1 MKIFILLAIVLC
13 CNILPSNAQW
23 KNRYPKVDGYGHHVY
38 LEGHELPVLNS
49 GPMDAAPAPETE
61 QVVFS
66 AKGWLWLMDLS
77 SSEAT
82 RITSSAGIDSR
93 PNWSPNGD
101 QIVFIRDNSKDTQL
115 VLLNL
120 TSKKEMILV
129 GTDAMELDPIFS
141 SDGQNV
147 YYSSG
152 KNGSLDL
159 WEINLSTRVS
169 KVITQEGSLERL
181 PVPTKNSNQLVYLKK
196 RGFSYD
202 SIELLDLEK
211 GTSTPLAE
219 ENFASQMAFS
229 LSPDDKTLAY
239 VWPNG
244 DDYEL
249 RLLNISVPAAR
260 MLLTKSE
267 GLPLAPKF
275 SSDGKWVYFSEYSK
289 DERAELKRIS
299 VYGGMPQLLTV
310 KKWNWGAASG
320 KLRLISTVDGKKSP
334 IRISITD
341 ASGHP
346 VIPESTAV
354 HSEGQNGMVFFY
366 SSGEIEVEAPLGE
379 LTITA
384 AHGFSTAKQVQ
395 KVLVKEGVTNSEIKL
410 TKIWDANASG
420 WYSGD
425 NHFHLN
431 YGGTN
436 QLDPEDIVLDLKAE
450 GLDIAFP
457 LVANLGNRFLEE
469 DLWGRKSEG
478 IPIIEFG
485 QEVRSHFLGHIA
497 LIGMED
503 LHWPWVWGPRYD
515 IYEADDRLNA
525 EALRFARNQ
534 NALGGYVHPVTIQ
547 DPFQEGG
554 ASSMPI
560 SLIADAVL
568 GEVDLLE
575 VVCLWS
581 DEIGTAAVWHE
592 LLNIGIPL
600 GLSAGSDAMSDLYR
614 TMSIGA
620 TRVYV
625 KPIGALTTASYLE
638 ALKSGRS
645 FASNG
650 PQLLFS
656 VDGKE
661 VGEVVNTK
669 SKKTNWTLTVH
680 SPVAYEKVELFV
692 NGKVVWSKNSEN
704 GKGSKNYT
712 GTIEIPKGGW
722 VTARVSGGKSDW
734 PMMDSYPFAE
744 TSPFWFG
751 AIGSTTTSAKG
762 ESATKLLKALE
773 VSEQRLKAGYGE
785 NPIPNL
791 LGHFGKAREKLEA
804 IIKEGQK

>member
-1 MKIFILLAIVLC
+1 MRIFILLVIVLC

-38 LEGHELPVLNS
+38 LEGHDLPVLNS
-49 GPMDAAPAPETE
+49 GPMDAAPAPLTE

-93 PNWSPNGD
+93 PNWSPKGD
-101 QIVFIRDNSKDTQL
+101 QIVFIRDNGKDTQL

-120 TSKKEMILV
+120 NSKQESILV
-129 GTDAMELDPIFS
+129 DTEAMELDPIFS
-141 SDGQNV
+141 GDGNSV

-159 WEINLSTRVS
+159 WEINLSTRVT
-169 KVITQEGSLERL
+169 KAITKEGSLERL
-181 PVPTKNSNQLVYLKK
+181 PVPTNENNQIVYLKK

-275 SSDGKWVYFSEYSK
+275 SSDGQWVYFSEYSK
-289 DERAELKRIS
+289 NERAELKRIHIN
-299 VYGGMPQLLTV
+299 GGKVQNLEV
-310 KKWNWGAASG
+310 KNWNWGATTA
-320 KLRLISTVDGKKSP
+320 KLKITSKVDGKNAP
-334 IRISITD
+334 VRMSITD
-341 ASGHP
+341 AAGHP
-346 VIPESTAV
+346 IIPASGVV
-354 HSEGQNGMVFFY
+354 HSEGQNGIVFFY
-366 SSGEIEVEAPLGE
+366 SLGEIEVEAPAGE

-384 AHGFSTAKQVQ
+384 VQGFSTVKQTQ
-395 KVLVKEGVTNSEIKL
+395 KVLVKEGMTSTEINL
-410 TKIWDANASG
+410 SKIWDAKANG
-420 WYSGD
+420 WFSGD

-436 QLDPEDIVLDLKAE
+436 QLDPEDIILDLKAE
-450 GLDIAFP
+450 NVDVAFP
-457 LVANLGNRFLEE
+457 LVANLGNRFLEQ
-469 DLWGRKSEG
+469 DLWGWKKMG
-478 IPIIEFG
+478 DPIIEFG

-497 LIGMED
+497 LIGTQD

-525 EALRFARNQ
+525 EPLRFARNQ
-534 NALGGYVHPVTIQ
+534 NALGGYVHPVSIQ

-554 ASSMPI
+554 TSSMPI
-560 SLIADAVL
+560 ALIADAVL

-625 KPIGALTTASYLE
+625 KPIGQLTTKSYLE

-661 VGEVVNTK
+661 VGKVINSK
-669 SKKTNWTLTVH
+669 SKKTSWTLTVH

-692 NGKVVWSKNSEN
+692 NGKVVWSQNSEDGIEN
-704 GKGSKNYT
+704 KTYT
-712 GTIEIPKGGW
+712 GTIDIPKGGW
-722 VTARVSGGKSDW
+722 VTARVSGGKSEW

-751 AIGSTTTSAKG
+751 QVGSTNTSAKV
-762 ESATKLLKALE
+762 EAATKLLKALE
-773 VSEQRLKAGYGE
+773 VSEQQLKAGYGE

-804 IIKEGQK
+804 MIKEGEK

>member
-1 MKIFILLAIVLC
+1 
-13 CNILPSNAQW
+13 
-23 KNRYPKVDGYGHHVY
+23 
-38 LEGHELPVLNS
+38 
-49 GPMDAAPAPETE
+49 
-61 QVVFS
+61 
-66 AKGWLWLMDLS
+66 
-77 SSEAT
+77 
-82 RITSSAGIDSR
+82 
-93 PNWSPNGD
+93 
-101 QIVFIRDNSKDTQL
+101 
-115 VLLNL
+115 
-120 TSKKEMILV
+120 
-129 GTDAMELDPIFS
+129 
-141 SDGQNV
+141 
-147 YYSSG
+147 
-152 KNGSLDL
+152 
-159 WEINLSTRVS
+159 
-169 KVITQEGSLERL
+169 
-181 PVPTKNSNQLVYLKK
+181 
-196 RGFSYD
+196 
-202 SIELLDLEK
+202 
-211 GTSTPLAE
+211 
-219 ENFASQMAFS
+219 
-229 LSPDDKTLAY
+229 
-239 VWPNG
+239 
-244 DDYEL
+244 
-249 RLLNISVPAAR
+249 
-260 MLLTKSE
+260 
-267 GLPLAPKF
+267 
-275 SSDGKWVYFSEYSK
+275 
-289 DERAELKRIS
+289 
-299 VYGGMPQLLTV
+299 V

-320 KLRLISTVDGKKSP
+320 KLKLTSTVDGKKSP
-334 IRISITD
+334 VRISITD

-346 VIPESTAV
+346 VIPESSAV

-379 LTITA
+379 LIITVV
-384 AHGFSTAKQVQ
+384 HGFSTGKQVQ
-395 KVLVKEGVTNSEIKL
+395 KVLIKEGVTNSEIKL
-410 TKIWDANASG
+410 TKIWDASASG

-436 QLDPEDIVLDLKAE
+436 QLDPEDIMLDLKAE

-457 LVANLGNRFLEE
+457 LLANLGNRFLEE
-469 DLWGRKSEG
+469 DLWGWKSEG
-478 IPIIEFG
+478 SPIIEFG

-497 LIGMED
+497 LIGTQD

-525 EALRFARNQ
+525 EPLRFARNQ
-534 NALGGYVHPVTIQ
+534 NALGGYVHPVSIQ

-560 SLIADAVL
+560 ALIADAVL
-568 GEVDLLE
+568 GEVDLIE

-614 TMSIGA
+614 TMAIGA

-661 VGEVVNTK
+661 VGEVINTK
-669 SKKTNWTLTVH
+669 SKKTSWTLTVH

-692 NGKVVWSKNSEN
+692 NGKVVWSQTSAN
-704 GKGSKNYT
+704 GMGSKTYA
-712 GTIEIPKGGW
+712 GTIDIPKGGW
-722 VTARVSGGKSDW
+722 VTARVSCGKSEW

-751 AIGSTTTSAKG
+751 QVGSTSKTEKIEAAK
-762 ESATKLLKALE
+762 KLLIALNL
-773 VSEQRLKAGYGE
+773 SEQRLRAGYGD

-791 LGHFGKAREKLEA
+791 LEQFSKARIKLESM
-804 IIKEGQK
+804 INNSQK

>member
-1 MKIFILLAIVLC
+1 MRIFILFSCVLLL
-13 CNILPSNAQW
+13 NILPVNAQW
-23 KNRYPKVDGYGHHVY
+23 KNRYPKVEGYGHHVY
-38 LEGHELPVLNS
+38 LEGHELPVLNA
-49 GPMDAAPAPETE
+49 GPMDPAPFAE

-66 AKGWLWLMDLS
+66 AKGWLWLMDIS

-82 RITSSAGIDSR
+82 RITSSPGIDSR
-93 PNWSPNGD
+93 PNWSPMGA
-101 QIVFIRDNSKDTQL
+101 QLVFIRDNGKDTQL
-115 VLLNL
+115 VLLDLN
-120 TSKKEMILV
+120 SKQETILV
-129 GTDAMELDPIFS
+129 DTEAMELDPIFS
-141 SDGQNV
+141 GDGNSV

-159 WEINLSTRVS
+159 WEINLSTRVT
-169 KVITQEGSLERL
+169 KAITKEGSLERL
-181 PVPTKNSNQLVYLKK
+181 PVPTKKNNQIVYLKK

-219 ENFASQMAFS
+219 ENFASQLAFS

-249 RLLNISVPAAR
+249 RLLSITVPAAR

-275 SSDGKWVYFSEYSK
+275 SSDGQWVYFSEYAK
-289 DERAELKRIS
+289 NERAELKRIHIN
-299 VYGGMPQLLTV
+299 GGKVQNLEV
-310 KKWNWGAASG
+310 KNWNWGSSTT
-320 KLRLISTVDGKKSP
+320 KLKITSKVDGKNAP
-334 IRISITD
+334 VRMSITD
-341 ASGHP
+341 KGGHPIIPASG
-346 VIPESTAV
+346 VV
-354 HSEGQNGMVFFY
+354 HSEGQNGVVFFY
-366 SSGEIEVEAPLGE
+366 SLGEIEVEAPAGE

-384 AHGFSTAKQVQ
+384 VQGFSTAKQTQ
-395 KVLVKEGVTNSEIKL
+395 KVLVKEGMTSTEINL
-410 TKIWDANASG
+410 TKIWDAKASG

-436 QLDPEDIVLDLKAE
+436 QLDPEDIILDLKAE
-450 GLDIAFP
+450 NVDMAFP
-457 LVANLGNRFLEE
+457 LVANLGNRFLEQ
-469 DLWGRKSEG
+469 DLWGWKKEG
-478 IPIIEFG
+478 DPIIEFG

-497 LIGMED
+497 LIGTQD

-525 EALRFARNQ
+525 EAIRFAREQ

-554 ASSMPI
+554 ANSMPI
-560 SLIADAVL
+560 SLVADAVL

-575 VVCLWS
+575 IVCLWS

-592 LLNIGIPL
+592 LLNIGVPI
-600 GLSAGSDAMSDLYR
+600 GMSAGSDAMSDLYR

-625 KPIGALTTASYLE
+625 KPKGALTTTSYLE

-645 FASNG
+645 FATNG
-650 PQLLFS
+650 PQLVFA

-661 VGEVVNTK
+661 VGEVITSK
-669 SKKTNWTLTVH
+669 SKKADWTLSVY
-680 SPVAYEKVELFV
+680 SPIAYETVELFV
-692 NGKVVWSKNSEN
+692 NGKVVWSQKAENSI
-704 GKGSKNYT
+704 GAKTYSGS
-712 GTIEIPKGGW
+712 IVIPEGGW
-722 VTARVSGGKSDW
+722 VTARVSGGKSEW

-751 AIGSTTTSAKG
+751 QVGSTSKTTKIEA
-762 ESATKLLKALE
+762 ARKLLIALN
-773 VSEQRLKAGYGE
+773 VSEQRLLAGYGE

-791 LGHFGKAREKLEA
+791 LGHFAKARIKLENM
-804 IIKEGQK
+804 INETQK